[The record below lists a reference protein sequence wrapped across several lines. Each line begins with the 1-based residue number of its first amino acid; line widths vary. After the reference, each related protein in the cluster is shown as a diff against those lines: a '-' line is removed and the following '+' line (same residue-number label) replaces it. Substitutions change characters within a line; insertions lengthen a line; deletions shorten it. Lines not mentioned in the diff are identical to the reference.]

1 MKVFLKLALFYGII
15 NVFIEESL
23 FNYPEYFPKTKYD
36 FSKNNL
42 SKTKI
47 ELGRMLFYDPILS
60 IDSTISCESCHSP
73 YNAFSHTDHRL
84 SHGIND
90 KIGKR
95 NAPPLFNL
103 AWKSSFM
110 RDGAVNHLD
119 MQSLVPIT
127 DSLEMGNSLDNLLYK
142 LKKNQKYIT
151 MFYEAFGDSTI
162 NLDRVLKSI
171 SQFELTLI
179 SKNSKYDRFRL
190 GEDHFS
196 DQEIRGYELFKK
208 NCSNCHKEPMFT
220 NYKFENNFLDINQ
233 VLLDSGRFSITKNS
247 DDFMSFEVPSLRNL
261 SYTYPYMHDGR
272 FSNLF
277 EVLKHYSGP
286 KFNSVSLTEK
296 ETIDIISF
304 LLTLNDKEFIL
315 NPENKFPV
323 NKLLK

>member
-1 MKVFLKLALFYGII
+1 MKVLLKLGLFYGII
-15 NVFIEESL
+15 YLFIEESYL
-23 FNYPEYFPKTKYD
+23 NYPEYFPKTKYD

-127 DSLEMGNSLDNLLYK
+127 DSLEMGNSLGNLLYK
-142 LKKNQKYIT
+142 LKKNQKNPQKKLIT
-151 MFYEAFGDSTI
+151 
-162 NLDRVLKSI
+162 
-171 SQFELTLI
+171 
-179 SKNSKYDRFRL
+179 KY
-190 GEDHFS
+190 S
-196 DQEIRGYELFKK
+196 SYKK
-208 NCSNCHKEPMFT
+208 NFLSNIKR
-220 NYKFENNFLDINQ
+220 Q
-233 VLLDSGRFSITKNS
+233 
-247 DDFMSFEVPSLRNL
+247 
-261 SYTYPYMHDGR
+261 
-272 FSNLF
+272 
-277 EVLKHYSGP
+277 
-286 KFNSVSLTEK
+286 
-296 ETIDIISF
+296 
-304 LLTLNDKEFIL
+304 
-315 NPENKFPV
+315 
-323 NKLLK
+323 